1 MKEETTVEEL
11 DGEVANAKATFLRNV
26 AQVEPS
32 LALTKHVMEAVEDEA
47 LRESV
52 RAHVV
57 ELGPSP
63 DLTSRIMK
71 AVADEAARE
80 RRRIR
85 WLRAAAAAVAGI
97 AAVVVAVGGG
107 DTASQG
113 AGRRSKVGDISVAV
127 ANDESE
133 VESRKSKVQGE
144 DASDFAVEAADWLVA
159 QQCPDGTWSP
169 TQTGG
174 NEMFRPAL
182 TALAMLALHRHAPTR
197 HAEAIARAKAALET
211 LQTED
216 GAFGRE
222 PSAKLYNH
230 SFVTFALLSLADG
243 KNGGLSPTL
252 RRALAFSLSSQ
263 SPLGSWDYPPRETGN
278 SALTVWQVG
287 ILMQAHKAGW
297 SDDAGQLRRGLS
309 WLRRQGREGLLDYR
323 EDFDRRYTPKSG
335 SVSLTAMAT
344 AIILEAAQNFPE
356 LRDTANNAVASLHI
370 ACERLAARAAGTDY
384 RGDLYATVV
393 ALLSARRG

>member
-26 AQVEPS
+26 AQAEPS
-32 LALTKHVMEAVEDEA
+32 QALTKHVMEAIEDEA

-57 ELGPSP
+57 ELEPSP
-63 DLTSRIMK
+63 DLTSRIME
-71 AVADEAARE
+71 AVADEAAKE

-85 WLRAAAAAVAGI
+85 WLRGAATAAAAASI
-97 AAVVVAVGGG
+97 AALAIVPPKWS
-107 DTASQG
+107 ASKPKASAPTTLATQ
-113 AGRRSKVGDISVAV
+113 SVTPAT
-127 ANDESE
+127 
-133 VESRKSKVQGE
+133 
-144 DASDFAVEAADWLVA
+144 EAADWLVA

-169 TQTGG
+169 AQTGG
-174 NEMFRPAL
+174 NEAFRPAL
-182 TALAMLALHRHAPTR
+182 TALAMMALQRHAPER
-197 HAEAIARAKAALET
+197 HADAIARAKAALES

-230 SFVTFALLSLADG
+230 SFATYALLSLANE
-243 KNGGLSPTL
+243 NGEGLSPAL
-252 RRALAFSLSSQ
+252 QRAIAFSLNSQ
-263 SPLGSWDYPPRETGN
+263 NHIGSWDYPPRDTGN

-287 ILMQAHKAGW
+287 ILMQARRAGW
-297 SDDAGQLRRGLS
+297 SDNAGQMRRGLA

-323 EDFDRRYTPKSG
+323 EDFDRRYTPKAG

-344 AIILEAAQNFPE
+344 STILEAAKDFPE
-356 LRDTANNAVASLHI
+356 LRDTAENAVASLHI
-370 ACERLAARAAGTDY
+370 ACERLADRAAGADY

-393 ALLSARRG
+393 ALLSAQRS

>member
-11 DGEVANAKATFLRNV
+11 DGEVANAKATFLRDV

-57 ELGPSP
+57 ELEPSP
-63 DLTSRIMK
+63 DLTGRIME

-80 RRRIR
+80 RRRILC
-85 WLRAAAAAVAGI
+85 LRAVAAAAGI
-97 AAVVVAVGGG
+97 AAVVVAVVGG
-107 DTASQG
+107 DNASKVE
-113 AGRRSKVGDISVAV
+113 GRRSKVGDISVAV
-127 ANDESE
+127 ANDESN
-133 VESRKSKVQGE
+133 VESRESKVQGE
-144 DASDFAVEAADWLVA
+144 DASDFVVEAADWLVA

-169 TQTGG
+169 AQTGG
-174 NEMFRPAL
+174 NEAFRPAL
-182 TALAMLALHRHAPTR
+182 TALAMMALQRHAPTR
-197 HAEAIARAKAALET
+197 HAEAIVRAKAALEA
-211 LQTED
+211 LQTDD
-216 GAFGRE
+216 GAFGKD

-230 SFVTFALLSLADG
+230 SFVTFALLSLGDG
-243 KNGGLSPTL
+243 KDGGLSPTL
-252 RRALAFSLSSQ
+252 KRALAFSLSSQ
-263 SPLGSWDYPPRETGN
+263 NHLGSWDYPPRETGN

-287 ILMQAHKAGW
+287 ILMQARKTGW
-297 SDDAGQLRRGLS
+297 SDDDGQLRRGLS
-309 WLRRQGREGLLDYR
+309 WLRRQGRDGLLDYR

-344 AIILEAAQNFPE
+344 AKILEAAQDFPE
-356 LRDTANNAVASLHI
+356 LRDTADNAVASLHM
-370 ACERLAARAAGTDY
+370 ACERLAARAAGADY